1 MTTPVGMGPQLPV
14 GPDADLV
21 PAMERSVALPPD
33 AAASG
38 RWRVGAVFA
47 ATVRFQQGEYF
58 FAVGEQFFSTRP
70 IPGLVEN
77 SRLALQVARDA
88 SGNLVL
94 VPLLPLAGRVLQRIG
109 GVAASSATTP
119 AVMSATPPVQALA
132 AAATPVAS
140 LAVRLDLPVALSQ
153 WLSDKVAS
161 GASKASPA
169 LYPEPSVEEGIGGWM
184 QSVAIALSQSGL
196 FYEAR
201 LKAKV
206 KVPGEDLKRQILMEI
221 QGEDAEL
228 ANAAWS
234 ALDDVVRLQSAA
246 VLAQQTG
253 GTCYSF
259 LVPGGPGGEGWWITL
274 QRDRSREHSP
284 DSQEDAPED
293 GLWQMR
299 LTSVHLPRGDMEIRV
314 RQTSA
319 VGVAVTLMTR
329 RAELAQRFENGVAEL
344 SSRLE
349 LAGLS
354 LSSWA
359 VGDLDDAGN
368 TAPSRV
374 GQFSEARA

>member
-1 MTTPVGMGPQLPV
+1 MGPQLPV